1 MTKFELLETKLMN
14 NTPRKGETMLEGKF
28 LVNEKFIYAT
38 LCDFETPTLEE
49 ASLYIYTKPYEDLCN
64 AEDYDITNK
73 FDDETL
79 VGLKAIL
86 LEKYH
91 EGVVECEQ

>member
-14 NTPRKGETMLEGKF
+14 DVPREGEKMLEGKF
-28 LVNEKFIYAT
+28 LINEKVVYGT

-49 ASLYIYTKPYEDLCN
+49 ADLYVYTKPYEGLCN

-73 FDDETL
+73 FDVETL
-79 VGLKAIL
+79 AEMKASV
-86 LEKYH
+86 LEKIS
-91 EGVVECEQ
+91 